1 MGKRIIANLL
11 MCCFVYCA
19 FGQTITLEGYVF
31 EENNR
36 GYIKDAQVTIIEA
49 ETSFLRHELVTDN
62 EGFFTAQLEPEKAYK
77 IRVNHTIFFT
87 KSDSVSTIGVDL
99 DKKVY
104 TKTMLKRRPG
114 YIFDV
119 TIAEPRGPED
129 LDVVDAIDSAR
140 IEVFNNTLDKAELE
154 LINYPH
160 PNFKFNF
167 VPGNHYTIMI
177 RRKGY
182 FNKRIEAYV
191 NVEGCILCFDGLG
204 NVRPNVI
211 DIMTSGNDIGTFL
224 SNIELQPLEINKVY
238 RIDNIYYDLN
248 KDEIRSDAAI
258 ELDKLLITLK
268 DNPGVTIEMGS
279 HTDSRGS
286 GSSNM
291 ELSERRAQSA
301 VEYLVTKGN
310 LDPTKLLGR
319 GYGET
324 QLTNKCANGVKCSE
338 KMHQKNRRTEIRV
351 LGIEEEDPLDKKTL
365 AEIIREEKLLEEV
378 LNQEII
384 KVPEGANPEDYGIKN
399 EPPVE
404 KQNAPDIKMD
414 YQEEAPF
421 EEEATKGVQ
430 EAIEGAVEKVEEAVE
445 GEGGGGK

>member
-1 MGKRIIANLL
+1 MGKRFIANLL

-31 EENNR
+31 EEDNR
-36 GYIKDAQVTIIEA
+36 GFVKDAQVTIIEA
-49 ETSFLRHELVTDN
+49 ETSFLRYELVTDR
-62 EGFFTAQLEPEKAYK
+62 EGFFTAQLEQGKDYK
-77 IRVNHTIFFT
+77 IRVNHTLFFT
-87 KSDSVSTIGVDL
+87 MSDSISTTGVAP

-104 TKTMLKRRPG
+104 SKLKVKRKPG

-119 TIAEPRGPED
+119 TIAEPRGAED

-191 NVEGCILCFDGLG
+191 NVAGCILCFDGLG
-204 NVRPNVI
+204 NVRPDVI
-211 DIMTSGNDIGTFL
+211 DVMASGNDIGTFL

-238 RIDNIYYDLN
+238 RIENIYYDLN
-248 KDEIRSDAAI
+248 KADIRSDAAI
-258 ELDKLLITLK
+258 ELDKLLVTLK

-286 GSSNM
+286 SGSNM

-301 VEYLVTKGN
+301 VTYLVEKGN
-310 LDPTKLLGR
+310 LDPTKLLGK

-399 EPPVE
+399 EPREE
-404 KQNAPDIKMD
+404 KQNTPDINLELKKD
-414 YQEEAPF
+414 SKVKD
-421 EEEATKGVQ
+421 TKG
-430 EAIEGAVEKVEEAVE
+430 IEEVIEEGVEKVIEEV
-445 GEGGGGK
+445 EGGGGK